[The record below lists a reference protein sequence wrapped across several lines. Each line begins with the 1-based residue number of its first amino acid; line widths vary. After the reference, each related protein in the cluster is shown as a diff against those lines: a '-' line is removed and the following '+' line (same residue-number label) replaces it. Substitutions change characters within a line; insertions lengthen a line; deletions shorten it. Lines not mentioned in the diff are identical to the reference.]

1 MTYKKLKV
9 LTKGLLSGDF
19 PLPEDDESI
28 KALLGMAYSYIAD
41 KCQVL
46 NLQTE
51 DKSAMI
57 QRLGRGTFLV
67 RVPELPETDEDEL
80 DIDDELGYAAA
91 SLLAS
96 YISEKKIPIH
106 QGRADDII
114 RSYNAKV
121 DEFIES
127 LEELQGLAN
136 D

>member
-1 MTYKKLKV
+1 MTYKKLKM

-106 QGRADDII
+106 QGRADDTI

-121 DEFIES
+121 DEFLES
-127 LEELQGLAN
+127 LEELQGIEK
-136 D
+136 

>member
-57 QRLGRGTFLV
+57 QRLGRGKFLV
-67 RVPELPETDEDEL
+67 RVPELPAEDSSEL

-106 QGRADDII
+106 QGRADDTI

-121 DEFIES
+121 DEFLES
-127 LEELQGLAN
+127 LEELQGIEK
-136 D
+136 

>member
-1 MTYKKLKV
+1 MTYKNLKV
-9 LTKGLLSGDF
+9 LTKGLLNGDF
-19 PLPEDDESI
+19 QLPEDDELI

-41 KCQVL
+41 KAQVL

-51 DKSAMI
+51 DKSATI
-57 QRLGRGTFLV
+57 QRLGRGGFLI

-80 DIDDELGYAAA
+80 DIGNELGYAAA

-96 YISEKKIPIH
+96 YISEKKAVVH
-106 QGRADDII
+106 QSRADDWI

-127 LEELQGLAN
+127 YQELKGTEA
-136 D
+136 

>member
-1 MTYKKLKV
+1 MTYKNLKV

-19 PLPEDDESI
+19 PLPEEDESI
-28 KALLGMAYSYIAD
+28 KALLGMAYSYITD

-57 QRLGRGTFLV
+57 QRLGRGKFLV
-67 RVPELPETDEDEL
+67 RVPELPEADEDEL
-80 DIDDELGYAAA
+80 DIGHELGYAAA
-91 SLLAS
+91 SLVAS
-96 YISEKKIPIH
+96 YISEKKAVMH
-106 QGRADDII
+106 QSRADDWI

-127 LEELQGLAN
+127 WEKLKGTDA
-136 D
+136 

>member
-1 MTYKKLKV
+1 MIYKELKT
-9 LTKGLLSGDF
+9 LTKGLLSSDF
-19 PLPEDDESI
+19 PLPEDDASV

-57 QRLGRGTFLV
+57 QRLGRGKHLV
-67 RVPELPETDEDEL
+67 RVPELPDEDSSEL
-80 DIDDELGYAAA
+80 DIDHELGYAAA
-91 SLLAS
+91 SLIAS
-96 YISEKKIPIH
+96 YISEKKVSIH
-106 QGRADDII
+106 QSRADDII

-127 LEELQGLAN
+127 WELLKGVEA
-136 D
+136 

>member
-1 MTYKKLKV
+1 MIYKELKT
-9 LTKGLLSGDF
+9 LTKGLLSSDF
-19 PLPEDDESI
+19 PLPEDDSSV

-57 QRLGRGTFLV
+57 QRLGRGKHLV
-67 RVPELPETDEDEL
+67 RVPELPDEDSSEL
-80 DIDDELGYAAA
+80 DIDHELGYAAA
-91 SLLAS
+91 SLVAS
-96 YISEKKIPIH
+96 YVSEKKVAIH

-127 LEELQGLAN
+127 WELLKGVEA
-136 D
+136 

>member
-1 MTYKKLKV
+1 MIYKELKT
-9 LTKGLLSGDF
+9 LTKGLLSSDF
-19 PLPEDDESI
+19 PLPEDDSSV

-51 DKSAMI
+51 DKGVMI
-57 QRLGRGTFLV
+57 QRLGRGKHLV
-67 RVPELPETDEDEL
+67 RVPELPAEDSSEL
-80 DIDDELGYAAA
+80 DIDHELGYAAA
-91 SLLAS
+91 SLVAS
-96 YISEKKIPIH
+96 YVSEKKVAIH

-127 LEELQGLAN
+127 LEELQGIEK
-136 D
+136 

>member
-1 MTYKKLKV
+1 MIYKELKT
-9 LTKGLLSGDF
+9 LTKGLLSSDF
-19 PLPEDDESI
+19 PLPEDDSSV

-57 QRLGRGTFLV
+57 QRLGRGKHLV
-67 RVPELPETDEDEL
+67 RVPELPDEDSSEL
-80 DIDDELGYAAA
+80 DIDHELGYAAA
-91 SLLAS
+91 SLVAS
-96 YISEKKIPIH
+96 YVSEKKVAIH

-121 DEFIES
+121 DEFLES
-127 LEELQGLAN
+127 LEELQGIEK
-136 D
+136 

>member
-1 MTYKKLKV
+1 MTYKNLKV
-9 LTKGLLSGDF
+9 LTKGLLNGDF
-19 PLPEDDESI
+19 PLPEDDELI

-41 KCQVL
+41 KAQVL

-51 DKSAMI
+51 DKSATI
-57 QRLGRGTFLV
+57 QRLGRGGFLI

-80 DIDDELGYAAA
+80 DIGNELGYAAA

-96 YISEKKIPIH
+96 YISEKKAVVH
-106 QGRADDII
+106 QSRADDWI

-127 LEELQGLAN
+127 YQELKGTEA
-136 D
+136 

>member
-1 MTYKKLKV
+1 MTYKELKV
-9 LTKGLLSGDF
+9 LTKGLLSSDF
-19 PLPEDDESI
+19 PLPEDDAAV
-28 KALLGMAYSYIAD
+28 KALLGMAYNYIVD

-51 DKSAMI
+51 DKSALI
-57 QRLGRGTFLV
+57 QRLGRGKHVV
-67 RVPELPETDEDEL
+67 RIPELPEKDTSEL
-80 DIDDELGYAAA
+80 DIGHELGYAAA
-91 SLLAS
+91 SLVAS
-96 YISEKKIPIH
+96 YISEKKTMVH
-106 QGRADDII
+106 QSRADDII

>member
-1 MTYKKLKV
+1 MIYKELKT
-9 LTKGLLSGDF
+9 LTKGLLSSDF
-19 PLPEDDESI
+19 PLPEDDSSV

-57 QRLGRGTFLV
+57 QRLGRGKHLV
-67 RVPELPETDEDEL
+67 RVPELPDEDSSEL
-80 DIDDELGYAAA
+80 DIDHELGYAAA
-91 SLLAS
+91 SLVAS
-96 YISEKKIPIH
+96 YVSEKKVAIH

-127 LEELQGLAN
+127 WELLKEEEA
-136 D
+136 